1 MNDDDSEEL
10 KTSAQPAD
18 IQDALEKA
26 GLWNKTK
33 EVGELLNTVKPPVP
47 EEVKVYT
54 QIKVD
59 KSLNVTILVTTKPN
73 HASGAALAK
82 VLNSKFAGPM
92 KAALKKA
99 ELDVADTM
107 ELPWLKFE

>member
-33 EVGELLNTVKPPVP
+33 EVSELLNTVKPPVP

-73 HASGAALAK
+73 HASGAAL
-82 VLNSKFAGPM
+82 
-92 KAALKKA
+92 
-99 ELDVADTM
+99 ELAIDT
-107 ELPWLKFE
+107 